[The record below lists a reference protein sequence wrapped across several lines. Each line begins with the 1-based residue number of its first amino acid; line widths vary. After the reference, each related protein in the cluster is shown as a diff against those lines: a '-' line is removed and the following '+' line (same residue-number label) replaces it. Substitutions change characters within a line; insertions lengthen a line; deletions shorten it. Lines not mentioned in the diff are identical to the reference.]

1 MYEKS
6 KLNMKILAIALII
19 ALASM
24 TSSQPVEKQTSV
36 IDEDFFKKELQQSVL
51 EFCEDLGVDPD
62 SVYMPFRD
70 EL

>member
-1 MYEKS
+1 
-6 KLNMKILAIALII
+6 
-19 ALASM
+19 M

>member
-1 MYEKS
+1 
-6 KLNMKILAIALII
+6 MKTIAIATII

-24 TSSQPVEKQTSV
+24 TSSEPVTKQDTVQNQSV

>member
-1 MYEKS
+1 MYDKS
-6 KLNMKILAIALII
+6 KTNMKALVIALII
-19 ALASM
+19 ALTSM
-24 TSSQPVEKQTSV
+24 TSSQPVEKQSSV